1 VKKKLLLPFQFIHIS
16 FYLNYIKE
24 IIIDIKLTLLGI
36 QRLNEKITQF
46 CSMLILIQIN
56 MNSSQKKFYLFQ
68 NMSK

>member
-1 VKKKLLLPFQFIHIS
+1 MKKKLLLPFQFIHIS

-46 CSMLILIQIN
+46 YSMLILIQIN